1 MGGSGSGGWNWSR
14 RGVVEHGVR
23 LGLPE
28 LRKHGALK
36 PGAFTIWRWERGGE
50 RAASIAVH
58 GDSDGV
64 RLNYRAVRE
73 RIEEHISFRRTPC
86 HFGGWRLSFICPRC
100 LGSALYL
107 HLSIARFICR
117 GCARLSYASQR
128 ERARDRH
135 LRAAN
140 KLRLRLGGALGAASP
155 LTSRPKG
162 MWARTYAAIREEI
175 ERREAL
181 ALEELAGWM
190 MRFRAERVRTA
201 PGFWS

>member
-1 MGGSGSGGWNWSR
+1 MGGSGSGGWNRSR
-14 RGVVEHGVR
+14 RGVVERGVR
-23 LGLPE
+23 LGLPA

-36 PGAFTIWRWERGGE
+36 PGASTIWRWERGGE
-50 RAASIAVH
+50 SAASIAV
-58 GDSDGV
+58 DAASDCV
-64 RLNYRAVRE
+64 RLNYSAARE
-73 RIEEHISFRRTPC
+73 RIEERIGFRRTPC

-100 LGSALYL
+100 LGPALYL
-107 HLSIARFICR
+107 HLSVARFMCR

-140 KLRLRLGGALGAASP
+140 KLRLRLGGDLGAASLLAP
-155 LTSRPKG
+155 RPKG
-162 MWARTYAAIREEI
+162 MWAHTYAAIREEI

-190 MRFRAERVRTA
+190 MRFRAKRVRTA